1 MEIADINVLYE
12 AYKRSMKGSAW
23 KREPEKFEHQWLL
36 ELADLKQELE
46 DKTYQTLPGTEF
58 KLNERGKIRHIHGGR
73 MKDRV
78 VRHALCDNIL
88 APCLKP
94 YLIYNNGTSQKGKG
108 LSFTR
113 KMFEHDL
120 HNYYLK
126 YRTNKGYVAFVDFS
140 KFYDNIPHDKIKE
153 MIYPRI
159 PEENH
164 WLMDE
169 ILLNMEIDVSYMSGE
184 EYDRCMFEKFNS
196 VKYYETV
203 PKFMRTGEKHMKKS
217 VNIGDQVSQDIGVFY
232 PHRIDNYV
240 KIVRGFKWYG
250 RYMDDMYLIHPDRE
264 YIKETI
270 RGVEKEA
277 SELGIFINYKKTRIC
292 RLSDKYT
299 FLQVK
304 YFMTDTG
311 KVVKRI
317 NPKSLRRERH
327 KIKAYKNILDKGEIE
342 YADIEQAVKSW
353 MGAFS
358 YLMSKKQIRNMK
370 RLYAEL
376 FGKELKWKR

>member
-73 MKDRV
+73 MRDRV

-94 YLIYNNGTSQKGKG
+94 YLIHNNGASQKGKG

-113 KMFEHDL
+113 KMFERDL

-169 ILLNMEIDVSYMSGE
+169 ILLNMEIDVSYMSDE

-203 PKFMRTGEKHMKKS
+203 PKFMRTGEKYMKKS

-270 RGVEKEA
+270 RGIEKEA

-304 YFMTDTG
+304 YLMTNTG

-317 NPKSLRRERH
+317 NPTSLRRERH

-358 YLMSKKQIRNMK
+358 CLMSKKQIKNMK